1 MSDTD
6 VNSLIDWLQQLSVSD
21 NIESFIV
28 NSRSA
33 TNRSYRYN
41 VIPQE
46 NTMPNNFQE
55 YFLKVIPE
63 FDGEPANAGNFLKSC
78 DLIMN
83 QFYDAEQPLAYL
95 NHFLL
100 NFVQSKLVGN
110 ARLIISTKVI
120 KSWVD
125 LRRSIIEN
133 FTDQRDETS
142 LLGELLSLK
151 QKPQEDALTFSNR
164 CRYLEQLL
172 ISGLDCNEQNEGV
185 KEIKKRIY
193 AQQTLRAF
201 LGGLRNP
208 LGLAVRSMSPN
219 SIENALKFIIEEE
232 NYQYRDRMFT
242 NNRNPN
248 SQNNYNQTRRTPTNN
263 ISHMPNLPH
272 VTPQNFP
279 AIQFQ
284 RSTFQPRQ
292 SDFSRQFNRPEMHRN
307 PRPQYQPNL
316 QRNNNFHRQ
325 NNYIPEPMDV
335 STTRTRNTVNTHR
348 SRSQMFPRRQNNQFQ
363 AYRRDPTAMSVD
375 EVNNHEIPEASN
387 LPSTSHNPSS
397 SQEQYQQFN
406 DDDLYD
412 TEIENFRKM
421 CLQEPEI

>member
-6 VNSLIDWLQQLSVSD
+6 VNSLINWLEQLSVSD
-21 NIESFIV
+21 NIDFNV
-28 NSRSA
+28 NPRSII
-33 TNRSYRYN
+33 TDNNNSN
-41 VIPQE
+41 NSITE
-46 NTMPNNFQE
+46 HNTMANGFQE

-63 FDGEPANAGNFLKSC
+63 FNGEPANAGNFLKSC

-83 QFYDAEQPLAYL
+83 QFYDREQPLAYL

-120 KSWVD
+120 KTWAD

-172 ISGLDCNEQNEGV
+172 VSNVDCNEGNENA
-185 KEIKKRIY
+185 KEIKKQIY

-208 LGLAVRSMSPN
+208 LGLAVRSMSPT

-232 NYQYRDRMFT
+232 NYQYRERMFT
-242 NNRNPN
+242 NDKPSNT
-248 SQNNYNQTRRTPTNN
+248 QNNYHQIRRTPMNN
-263 ISHMPNLPH
+263 TSHIPNFPH
-272 VTPQNFP
+272 VSPQSFP
-279 AIQFQ
+279 TIQFQ
-284 RSTFQPRQ
+284 RPTFQPRQ
-292 SDFSRQFNRPEMHRN
+292 SDFPRQPNRPDMNRT
-307 PRPQYQPNL
+307 PRPQYQPNF
-316 QRNNNFHRQ
+316 QRNNNNFHRQ
-325 NNYIPEPMDV
+325 NNFIPEPMDA

-348 SRSQMFPRRQNNQFQ
+348 TQSQRFPQRQNGHFQ
-363 AYRRDPTAMSVD
+363 GYRRDPSAMSVD
-375 EVNNHEIPEASN
+375 EVNNYDI
-387 LPSTSHNPSS
+387 PSTS
-397 SQEQYQQFN
+397 QQQYHEVN
-406 DDDLYD
+406 DDTLYD
-412 TEIENFRKM
+412 TEIENFRRM
-421 CLQEPEI
+421 CLQEPET